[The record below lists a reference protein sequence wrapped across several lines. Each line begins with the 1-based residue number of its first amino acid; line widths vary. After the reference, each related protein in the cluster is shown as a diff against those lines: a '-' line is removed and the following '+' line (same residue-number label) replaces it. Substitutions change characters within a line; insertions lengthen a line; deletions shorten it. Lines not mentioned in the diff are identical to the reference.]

1 MTGDDEQRI
10 AELLALLPPAPPG
23 WVDAARE
30 LPRVRE
36 LLDGIVERAEADA
49 EYRRIVLADLEAAVK
64 VEGIEPAGPIL
75 DELRRR
81 LPAES

>member
-1 MTGDDEQRI
+1 MRCSR
-10 AELLALLPPAPPG
+10 PPRRG
-23 WVDAARE
+23 WVEAARE

-36 LLDGIVERAEADA
+36 LMDGIVERAETDA
-49 EYRRIVLADLEAAVK
+49 EYRRLVLADLEAAVK

-81 LPAES
+81 LPLDS